1 MAQNS
6 HGISVFFPAY
16 NDEMTIERMVVDAL
30 AVLPMLTDDYEV
42 IVVNDGSTDATM
54 SVLEQLAR
62 TSPFV
67 KVIHH
72 AENRGYGGALRS
84 GFAHACKD
92 LIFYTDG
99 DGQYDAGE
107 LTLLFPLMTDAVD
120 IVNGYKVKRADAR
133 RRIILGAIY
142 NRMARVLFKLPVR
155 DVDCDFRL
163 MRRRA
168 IQRIDLTSSS
178 GVICTE
184 LVRKLCADGCAFA
197 EAPVNHYPRAHGQS
211 QFFTWRRVARTA
223 SDFFVLW
230 WKIVALRR
238 LLPRTN
244 ALQNSETKNTLIA
257 EQARPSE

>member
-6 HGISVFFPAY
+6 PGISVFFPAY
-16 NDEMTIERMVVDAL
+16 NDEGTIEGMVMDAL
-30 AVLPMLTDDYEV
+30 AILPTLTDDYEV

-54 SVLEQLAR
+54 SILEQLAC

-67 KVIHH
+67 KIVHH
-72 AENRGYGGALRS
+72 AKNQGYGGALRT

-99 DGQYDAGE
+99 DGQYDVRE
-107 LTLLFPLMTDAVD
+107 LMSLFPLMTDAVD
-120 IVNGYKVKRADAR
+120 IVNGYKIKRADAR

-142 NRMARVLFKLPVR
+142 NRLARILFNLPVR

-168 IQRIDLTSSS
+168 IQRIHLTSSS

-184 LVRKLCADGCAFA
+184 MVRKLFVDGCTFA
-197 EAPVNHYPRAHGQS
+197 EVSVNHYPRTHGQS
-211 QFFTWRRVARTA
+211 QFFTLRRVARTA

-230 WKIVALRR
+230 WKIVAMRR
-238 LLPRTN
+238 LFPSTN
-244 ALQNSETKNTLIA
+244 ALQNRESKNPLVD